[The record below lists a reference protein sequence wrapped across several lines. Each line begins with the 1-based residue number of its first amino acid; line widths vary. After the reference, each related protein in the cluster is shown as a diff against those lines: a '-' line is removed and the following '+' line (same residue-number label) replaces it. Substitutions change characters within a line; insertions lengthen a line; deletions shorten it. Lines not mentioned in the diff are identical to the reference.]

1 MLLFFIAEPNQLS
14 ISLSGASL
22 KHQKSVPA
30 PLKTLLPFPLGSAPT
45 PPAVPSGLLHW
56 LLSVWKFLSYL
67 GPSLPSAVPWILS
80 HERHCQEFQLRIS
93 SWNICF
99 VFPLS
104 LSPPPQ
110 ITSLRV
116 PCLCHGHEHLSRHPE
131 NSKLLAG
138 ASPVSTMSHWL
149 TSARSPAPIPLSRN
163 IPSALQP
170 SSPLTWTIEIASG
183 PISDTSSFGFL
194 WWLRR

>member
-1 MLLFFIAEPNQLS
+1 MLVFFIAEPNQLS

-80 HERHCQEFQLRIS
+80 HER
-93 SWNICF
+93 
-99 VFPLS
+99 
-104 LSPPPQ
+104 Q
-110 ITSLRV
+110 IGRAHV
-116 PCLCHGHEHLSRHPE
+116 
-131 NSKLLAG
+131 
-138 ASPVSTMSHWL
+138 
-149 TSARSPAPIPLSRN
+149 
-163 IPSALQP
+163 
-170 SSPLTWTIEIASG
+170 
-183 PISDTSSFGFL
+183 
-194 WWLRR
+194 

>member
-1 MLLFFIAEPNQLS
+1 MLVFFIAEPNQLS
-14 ISLSGASL
+14 ISFSGASL

-30 PLKTLLPFPLGSAPT
+30 PLKTLLPFPLGSTPT

-56 LLSVWKFLSYL
+56 LLSVWKFLS
-67 GPSLPSAVPWILS
+67 SAVPWILS

-93 SWNICF
+93 SWNIYLF
-99 VFPLS
+99 FPLS
-104 LSPPPQ
+104 VFPPPQ

-116 PCLCHGHEHLSRHPE
+116 PCRCHGHEHLSRHPE
-131 NSKLLAG
+131 NRKLLAG
-138 ASPVSTMSHWL
+138 ASLVSTMSHWL
-149 TSARSPAPIPLSRN
+149 TSAQSQAPIPLSRN

-170 SSPLTWTIEIASG
+170 SSPLTWAMEIASG

-194 WWLRR
+194 WWLRQ

>member
-1 MLLFFIAEPNQLS
+1 MLVFFIAEPNQLS

-30 PLKTLLPFPLGSAPT
+30 PLKTPLPFPLGSTPT

-67 GPSLPSAVPWILS
+67 GPSLPL
-80 HERHCQEFQLRIS
+80 
-93 SWNICF
+93 
-99 VFPLS
+99 LS
-104 LSPPPQ
+104 LGYCLMKDTAKNSNSAYPVGTYAPPAPPPQ

-116 PCLCHGHEHLSRHPE
+116 PCHCHGHEHLSRHPE

-138 ASPVSTMSHWL
+138 ASLVSTMSHWL
-149 TSARSPAPIPLSRN
+149 TSAQSQAPIPLSRN

-170 SSPLTWTIEIASG
+170 SSPLTWAMEIASG